1 VFYVLRLLCHDE
13 WSHDPLLVYQEKL
26 CHTPR
31 AKMKGKE
38 PKLRHPFD
46 ATDQTR
52 MFEICLTWSL
62 LLLSHNY
69 KAVVLAVLVDFVSRS
84 FRYIRV
90 DSAVDSVARSAC
102 HES

>member
-1 VFYVLRLLCHDE
+1 MFYVLRLLYHDE
-13 WSHDPLLVYQEKL
+13 RDHDPLLVYQEKL
-26 CHTPR
+26 CHTPP

-69 KAVVLAVLVDFVSRS
+69 KAVVLAVLVDFVT
-84 FRYIRV
+84 
-90 DSAVDSVARSAC
+90 
-102 HES
+102 